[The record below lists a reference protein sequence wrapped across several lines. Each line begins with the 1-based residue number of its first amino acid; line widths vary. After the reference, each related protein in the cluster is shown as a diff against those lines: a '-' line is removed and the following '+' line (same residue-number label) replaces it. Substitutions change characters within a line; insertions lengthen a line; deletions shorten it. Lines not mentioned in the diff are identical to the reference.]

1 MKNTSWVSAFLVLTL
16 SAMACSL
23 PGSAAGPDLSGTQV
37 ALAIQQ
43 TTVANQQATID
54 AGGQQQAATLPPPEQ
69 PTYTPYPT
77 YTAAPVDTAAPQP
90 TPAAIDTVPALD
102 INERIKGSNILIFE
116 DITGDPSL
124 VPVVTRTIN
133 SMNFSGGKIVN
144 TADRMGDF
152 KDQANSATAWDLI
165 IVAAEVRSSFS
176 GEMFEALYDHINNGG
191 AVILEVWYL
200 DKVASGK
207 IAPILSKCGVSFFRD
222 WQRSYSYDPFSYSI
236 YWLDKTHPLLSTPN
250 SVLPPSYPYPE
261 WFTDAGDLMEL
272 GSDGDAVLVGGVHQ
286 DRKSDYG
293 VLTSCLDGR
302 MVLQTFST
310 HDYKMDI
317 VQPLWENYITY
328 TLTKHYEY
336 VP

>member
-1 MKNTSWVSAFLVLTL
+1 MKKASWFPAFLILAL
-16 SAMACSL
+16 AAMACTIPS
-23 PGSAAGPDLSGTQV
+23 SSAGPDLSGTQV

-43 TTVANQQATID
+43 TTVAIQQATID
-54 AGGQQQAATLPPPEQ
+54 SGGQQPAATLPPPEQ

-77 YTAAPVDTAAPQP
+77 YTAQPDAPQP
-90 TPAAIDTVPALD
+90 TAAPASPVPAVD
-102 INERIKGSNILIFE
+102 IKDRIKASNILIFE
-116 DITGDPSL
+116 DITGDPTL
-124 VPVVTRTIN
+124 LPVVSRTVN

-152 KDQANSATAWDLI
+152 KDQANSTTVWDLI

-200 DKVASGK
+200 DKVADGK

-222 WQRSYSYDPFSYSI
+222 WQRNYSYDPFSYSI
-236 YWLDKTHPLLSTPN
+236 YWLDKSHPLLSTPN
-250 SVLPPSYPYPE
+250 SVMPPSYPYPE

-272 GSDGDAVLVGGVHQ
+272 GSGGDAVLVGGVHQ

-310 HDYKMDI
+310 HDYKLDI